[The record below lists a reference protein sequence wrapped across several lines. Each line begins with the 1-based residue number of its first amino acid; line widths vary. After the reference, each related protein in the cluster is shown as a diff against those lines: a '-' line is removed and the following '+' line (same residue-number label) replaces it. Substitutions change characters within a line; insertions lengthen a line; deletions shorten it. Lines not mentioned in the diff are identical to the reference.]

1 MKSGCGDTRHILY
14 NQGAGNLKP
23 SRSRVVEQSEWRPLM
38 QSHSGLSA
46 SWLPGQRN
54 ISPSVPICA
63 QRTEIGNMNNV
74 CRQAEDTLVRTFFFF
89 YLVARPQAKSREEK
103 PEEKNPLSVG
113 RPEFDWVSPYAQP
126 YAHSYA
132 HQHACM
138 WAWQRPKA
146 TFSVHLLCERQSFLM
161 SAHILAPTQDYLHCA
176 TGRIRVIK

>member
-89 YLVARPQAKSREEK
+89 LFGRPSPSEK
-103 PEEKNPLSVG
+103 PRGKTRRKKPFVG
-113 RPEFDWVSPYAQP
+113 RTTGIRLGVPI
-126 YAHSYA
+126 
-132 HQHACM
+132 
-138 WAWQRPKA
+138 RP
-146 TFSVHLLCERQSFLM
+146 TLCPFLRP
-161 SAHILAPTQDYLHCA
+161 SA
-176 TGRIRVIK
+176 RVCVGVAAA

>member
-1 MKSGCGDTRHILY
+1 MKSGYGDTRHILY

-89 YLVARPQAKSREEK
+89 FIWSPVPKRKAERKNQKKKTLCRSDDRNSIGCPHTPNPMPIRTPISTRVCGRGSGLKPHLVYTYCAKG
-103 PEEKNPLSVG
+103 NH
-113 RPEFDWVSPYAQP
+113 F
-126 YAHSYA
+126 
-132 HQHACM
+132 
-138 WAWQRPKA
+138 
-146 TFSVHLLCERQSFLM
+146 
-161 SAHILAPTQDYLHCA
+161 
-176 TGRIRVIK
+176 